1 MSESRRPSTE
11 RSTGRIEAFSDGVFA
26 IAITLLILEV
36 KVPHAPE
43 AEPVQLL
50 AALLG
55 LWPSYLALALS
66 FTMIGIYWTNHHYI
80 FKLFEKTDHGLN
92 LRNLLFLLCIFF
104 LSQRQTTVHPDCT
117 AVVAALG
124 PVPRH
129 DDRPRAPGSRAARP

>member
-1 MSESRRPSTE
+1 MKPE
-11 RSTGRIEAFSDGVFA
+11 RVCAFTDGV
-26 IAITLLILEV
+26 IAIIITIMVLELP
-36 KVPHAPE
+36 VPH
-43 AEPVQLL
+43 EPGL
-50 AALLG
+50 AALRPVLP
-55 LWPSYLALALS
+55 LFAIYALS
-66 FTMIGIYWTNHHYI
+66 FTKVGIYWTNHHYI

-129 DDRPRAPGSRAARP
+129 DDRPRAPESRAARP